1 MTISEVISSGDK
13 FHRKMVALEG
23 QVGELKFKEM
33 ANGRKFTLFRF
44 FEDDPEKRINVY
56 ARGFVEGI
64 ENGSK
69 IRIWGFYR
77 KHKRY
82 FLKKQKHTMKAN
94 KIQILSDEALEGQ
107 VGGLKFKEMPN
118 GRKFTLFRFFDNDP
132 EKRINVYARGFVEG
146 IENGS
151 RIRIW
156 GFYRK
161 HKRYFLRKHK
171 NTMKANKIQFLGG
184 K

>member
-1 MTISEVISSGDK
+1 MKKLFLLSCIFLISSVPSYAKEEVYKTYTDIGEIEKPSVTISEVISSGDK

-94 KIQILSDEALEGQ
+94 KIQILSDE
-107 VGGLKFKEMPN
+107 
-118 GRKFTLFRFFDNDP
+118 
-132 EKRINVYARGFVEG
+132 
-146 IENGS
+146 
-151 RIRIW
+151 
-156 GFYRK
+156 
-161 HKRYFLRKHK
+161 
-171 NTMKANKIQFLGG
+171 
-184 K
+184 

>member
-1 MTISEVISSGDK
+1 MKKFFLVLSFFLIVSVSSYAKEKVYKTYTDIGEVEEPSLTISEVISSGDK
-13 FHRKMVALEG
+13 LHRRMV
-23 QVGELKFKEM
+23 
-33 ANGRKFTLFRF
+33 
-44 FEDDPEKRINVY
+44 
-56 ARGFVEGI
+56 
-64 ENGSK
+64 
-69 IRIWGFYR
+69 
-77 KHKRY
+77 
-82 FLKKQKHTMKAN
+82 
-94 KIQILSDEALEGQ
+94 ALEGQ